1 MSAFR
6 HAVHYR
12 ETLHI
17 YSQLDAAITET
28 PSRTAQQVR
37 DGMKSCEVQMNLSRK
52 AKGRGILMCLTANG
66 CPVAGDTALH
76 AESPGLRCCPEER
89 LF

>member
-1 MSAFR
+1 MSAFC

-28 PSRTAQQVR
+28 PNRTAQQGR
-37 DGMKSCEVQMNLSRK
+37 DGMKPYEIPVSLSHWESHGQSRRK
-52 AKGRGILMCLTANG
+52 
-66 CPVAGDTALH
+66 V
-76 AESPGLRCCPEER
+76 
-89 LF
+89 

>member
-17 YSQLDAAITET
+17 YSQLDAAISET
-28 PSRTAQQVR
+28 PYRTAQQGR
-37 DGMKSCEVQMNLSRK
+37 DGMKSCEIPVSVSHCVNPTVIPT
-52 AKGRGILMCLTANG
+52 AKLRIGKFWYDLMRGAVVG
-66 CPVAGDTALH
+66 
-76 AESPGLRCCPEER
+76 
-89 LF
+89 

>member
-17 YSQLDAAITET
+17 YSQLDAAISET
-28 PSRTAQQVR
+28 PNRTAQQGR
-37 DGMKSCEVQMNLSRK
+37 DGMKSCETPVSASHCGNPTVNPA
-52 AKGRGILMCLTANG
+52 AK
-66 CPVAGDTALH
+66 
-76 AESPGLRCCPEER
+76 LRVGE
-89 LF
+89 L